1 MSNKDKYYKNTEKL
15 LYNINS
21 VKRMIHR
28 LGEDINYFSKELED
42 DRIELEAYQEKEYT
56 LDSGNGDGTGGS
68 KYISDATLEKLVRKE
83 YLENNIPML
92 EIKIEKKEKKLEREM
107 REINRISDAINALD
121 EREMLIINEYY
132 INGKSISSI
141 ANKIH
146 VTDST
151 VFKTKKQAVGK
162 IAVEIFGLAALDIE
176 EFK

>member
-1 MSNKDKYYKNTEKL
+1 
-15 LYNINS
+15 
-21 VKRMIHR
+21 MIHR
-28 LGEDINYFSKELED
+28 LGDDISYFSKELED

-56 LDSGNGDGTGGS
+56 LDSGNGDGAGGS

>member
-28 LGEDINYFSKELED
+28 LGEDISYFSKELKD

-56 LDSGNGDGTGGS
+56 LDSRNGDGTGGS
-68 KYISDATLEKLVRKE
+68 KYVSDATLEKLVRKE

-92 EIKIEKKEKKLEREM
+92 EIKIEKKEKKLEREI

-121 EREMLIINEYY
+121 ERETLIINEYY